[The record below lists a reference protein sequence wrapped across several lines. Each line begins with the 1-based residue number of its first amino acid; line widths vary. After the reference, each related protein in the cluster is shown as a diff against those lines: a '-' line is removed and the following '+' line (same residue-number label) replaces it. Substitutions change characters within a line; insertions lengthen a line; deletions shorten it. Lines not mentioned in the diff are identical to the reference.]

1 MGFIVSDGIL
11 VLELKLVMGFIL
23 DLEVFI
29 LELEVNFLNEGNG
42 DNFFFFIEYEI
53 IYRLKMIM
61 IWNIYFVV

>member
-1 MGFIVSDGIL
+1 
-11 VLELKLVMGFIL
+11 MGFIL

-61 IWNIYFVV
+61 I

>member
-11 VLELKLVMGFIL
+11 VLGLKLVMGFIL

-61 IWNIYFVV
+61 I

>member
-61 IWNIYFVV
+61 I